1 MRGFHSNTLY
11 STFVFSFEYFFCYS
25 NYAQAHY
32 IQLLCKK
39 KKNKL
44 VCFPSLYSLSLYL
57 SLYHFE
63 NPNEQT
69 KKTTIEYSSTNT
81 INKNHQTKTNSRTTS
96 QQFATKKKLTQQ
108 THCWARAIEFCQ
120 NSTRKIKKRNEQH
133 NRDEFVCFEWE
144 KFTLCV
150 FMFECKL

>member
-39 KKNKL
+39 KKTSWCVFLLSIVYLFISPSIISKIQTNK
-44 VCFPSLYSLSLYL
+44 
-57 SLYHFE
+57 
-63 NPNEQT
+63 Q
-69 KKTTIEYSSTNT
+69 KKTTIENSSTNT

-96 QQFATKKKLTQQ
+96 QQFETKKKLTQQ